1 VSKVLGLVILACTT
15 IIVGGLTAILVWGWV
30 SVYVNPWLG
39 PPAAI
44 GYALLLV
51 LILDKVFN
59 IKELRREIEETPEEQ
74 SPWSASRTRLEI
86 VELLREPKQEEEKK
100 EKQSG

>member
-1 VSKVLGLVILACTT
+1 
-15 IIVGGLTAILVWGWV
+15 
-30 SVYVNPWLG
+30 
-39 PPAAI
+39 
-44 GYALLLV
+44 
-51 LILDKVFN
+51 VFN

-86 VELLREPKQEEEKK
+86 VELLREPEQEEEKK

>member
-1 VSKVLGLVILACTT
+1 MSKVLGLIILACAT
-15 IIVGGLTAILVWGWV
+15 IVVGGLTAILVWGWV
-30 SVYVNPWLG
+30 CYYVHPWLG
-39 PPAAI
+39 LPAAI

-59 IKELRREIEETPEEQ
+59 IKELRREIEETPEEE

-86 VELLREPKQEEEKK
+86 VELLREPKQEEEEK
-100 EKQSG
+100 EKQSE

>member
-1 VSKVLGLVILACTT
+1 MSKVLGLIILACAT
-15 IIVGGLTAILVWGWV
+15 IVVGGLTAILVWGWV
-30 SVYVNPWLG
+30 CYYVHPWLG
-39 PPAAI
+39 LPAAI

-59 IKELRREIEETPEEQ
+59 IKELRREIEETAEEQ